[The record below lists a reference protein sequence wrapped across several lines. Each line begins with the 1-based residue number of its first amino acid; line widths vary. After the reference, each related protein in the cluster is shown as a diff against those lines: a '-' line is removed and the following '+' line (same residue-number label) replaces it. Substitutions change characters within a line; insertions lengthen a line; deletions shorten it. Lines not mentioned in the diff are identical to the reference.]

1 MPLSSN
7 QRRELERRVSAALS
21 KEYEGLELFAVGGMA
36 AIFTGINR
44 GLGRK
49 EAIKVLPDLE
59 RDGRDVHALF
69 VQECRALA
77 ALRHSNVITVFN
89 AGHSDEHRIAWLAE
103 EFIEGETL
111 DARLRYG
118 PCRLQESLEVARGV
132 IAGLQH
138 AHEHGILHRD
148 VKPENVFLETNGRVI
163 LADFG
168 IALMTGRERPH
179 EARPPGTVAY
189 MSPEQLR
196 GQKLDAR
203 SDLYS
208 FGLLLYEVFTGRH
221 PFCGPDHEVVTHR
234 QLNEQPRGPKAIR
247 PDLPDDLC
255 DLILELLRKDPEGRP
270 SSSAEV
276 LDRLTA
282 ILDSV
287 ASPAEPLPESV
298 REISRPRA
306 IRWIGI
312 ATIAAGAT
320 AALALWW
327 GPWRGADGERGDAL
341 PDSALVIAEADSSAF
356 DPGSASEAEAGL
368 HRPQGS
374 ATLIPAGP
382 SYVRIALTGA
392 RDAAHG
398 SVVILDGHEQET
410 RAPAVLPLYGGT
422 HMHRISL
429 RKYGL
434 SFMPAEHQVAPPDE
448 GDTVEVRFAATRTPA
463 QAW

>member
-1 MPLSSN
+1 MPLSTEG
-7 QRRELERRVSAALS
+7 RRELERRVSASLS
-21 KEYEGLELFAVGGMA
+21 NEYDCLELFAVGGMA
-36 AIFTGINR
+36 AIFTGVNR

-59 RDGRDVHALF
+59 RDGRDVYALF
-69 VQECRALA
+69 MQECRALA
-77 ALRHSNVITVFN
+77 ALKHPNVITVFN

-103 EFIEGETL
+103 EFIEGGTL
-111 DARLRYG
+111 DERLRYG

-132 IAGLQH
+132 LAGLQH

-148 VKPENVFLETNGRVI
+148 LKPENVFLETNGRVI

-168 IALMTGRERPH
+168 IALMAGRERPQ

-196 GQKLDAR
+196 GEKLDAR

-208 FGLLLYEVFTGRH
+208 FGLLLYEAFTGRH
-221 PFCGPDHEVVTHR
+221 PFCGPDQEIVTHR
-234 QLNEQPRGPKAIR
+234 QMNEQPRGPKAIR

-255 DLILELLRKDPEGRP
+255 NLILELLRKEPEGRP

-276 LDRLTA
+276 LERLTA
-282 ILDSV
+282 ILHTL
-287 ASPAEPLPESV
+287 AAPAGPPPESV
-298 REISRPRA
+298 QEISRPWA
-306 IRWIGI
+306 IRWI
-312 ATIAAGAT
+312 AVVTIAAGAT

-327 GPWRGADGERGDAL
+327 GPWREADDGRGDAFQ
-341 PDSALVIAEADSSAF
+341 DSAPAVAEADSSRF
-356 DPGSASEAEAGL
+356 TPGPAWEAEACL
-368 HRPQGS
+368 QRTEAP
-374 ATLIPAGP
+374 APLIPAGP

-410 RAPAVLPLYGGT
+410 RAPAVLPLHGGT
-422 HMHRISL
+422 HTHRISL

-434 SFMPAEHQVAPPDE
+434 SFVPAEHQVAPPDE
-448 GDTVEVRFAATRTPA
+448 GDTVEIRFAATRTPA